1 MEQTL
6 EQVSSNDQQH
16 GSQRRKISEVSHAL
30 HQDYLEGGRGSCNIF
45 KDGDAAQLFSAPA
58 LVGSFVGIAT
68 GGRIMS
74 SSSSKDIHKQG
85 NARELHLGHKSNV
98 SAHQGLSDNKDVNF
112 EKESGSDSGESGSN
126 GWVDDHGG
134 EAGVDGDTK
143 SLLLQKW
150 DQEDLVLVEG
160 ALVQMLQKKST
171 SSSSKRLNQD
181 GEGEGLKS
189 ESGVLLEQT
198 GGSEILDS
206 QWDFELLSRLLHQV
220 QALRVEKSEHRQRQK
235 ATESRSTYDSSSSW
249 DVTRKSGDKQKV
261 KLRKYEMKRMVE
273 AAAQAAEAASEA
285 AKAAVESVAKHEDM
299 IEVLLQMLGSKSR
312 FPHQQKATKRDDEL
326 SDTESEEEKISKKI
340 VRQNQ
345 ITHWTLGFMLVTSF
359 IWRYIVV
366 KVAKRVKNKVSD
378 PLGYIGGIVTDGF
391 KGPGKD
397 SNDDKIDTNRKPPLI
412 PPVKLPS
419 LLHGKTDKEGGVD
432 PSPQGAS

>member
-1 MEQTL
+1 VTDEFPQC
-6 EQVSSNDQQH
+6 S
-16 GSQRRKISEVSHAL
+16 
-30 HQDYLEGGRGSCNIF
+30 QDYLEGGRGSCNIF

-85 NARELHLGHKSNV
+85 SARELHLGHNSNL

-171 SSSSKRLNQD
+171 SSSSKRLKQD
-181 GEGEGLKS
+181 GEGEGLKKS

-220 QALRVEKSEHRQRQK
+220 CFTEEHPCCKIEKNRMRTFSLQNL
-235 ATESRSTYDSSSSW
+235 DNLLLMMI
-249 DVTRKSGDKQKV
+249 VTK
-261 KLRKYEMKRMVE
+261 
-273 AAAQAAEAASEA
+273 
-285 AKAAVESVAKHEDM
+285 
-299 IEVLLQMLGSKSR
+299 
-312 FPHQQKATKRDDEL
+312 
-326 SDTESEEEKISKKI
+326 
-340 VRQNQ
+340 
-345 ITHWTLGFMLVTSF
+345 
-359 IWRYIVV
+359 
-366 KVAKRVKNKVSD
+366 KNKLHPMS
-378 PLGYIGGIVTDGF
+378 
-391 KGPGKD
+391 
-397 SNDDKIDTNRKPPLI
+397 KICF
-412 PPVKLPS
+412 
-419 LLHGKTDKEGGVD
+419 
-432 PSPQGAS
+432 PQF